1 MFLPFYRALFSKIL
15 CAEGKGLLEKVGV
28 GYHMQLEQRHFYAE
42 WTTTPLGFACFFGG
56 EHLVEFLLQHDADP
70 EIRNAR
76 GHTAFQLAR
85 GHSVLTLVLLETT

>member
-1 MFLPFYRALFSKIL
+1 MTHEAQGIFHAIELASRAK
-15 CAEGKGLLEKVGV
+15 LLLAGSSSALV
-28 GYHMQLEQRHFYAE
+28 HFYAE

-85 GHSVLTLVLLETT
+85 GHSVLSVIQAYESVRSI